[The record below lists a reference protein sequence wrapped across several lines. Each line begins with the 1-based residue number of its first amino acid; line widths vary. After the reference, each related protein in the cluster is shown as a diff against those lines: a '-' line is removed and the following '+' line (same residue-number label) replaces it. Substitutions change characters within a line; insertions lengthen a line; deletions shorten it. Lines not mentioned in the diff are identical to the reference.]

1 VGEAAGEESDKRQE
15 APADSWRFAPFCPP
29 LLLAYC
35 WGQMAVLAAGGARD
49 RPAGSLF
56 PLASMT
62 RSNFIHTIKIN
73 K

>member
-35 WGQMAVLAAGGARD
+35 WGQMAVLAAGGARA
-49 RPAGSLF
+49 RPTCRKFVSISVNDAL
-56 PLASMT
+56 
-62 RSNFIHTIKIN
+62 
-73 K
+73 